1 MHTINYQNTYASAL
15 TDEQVMDLTVVINQ
29 KLSLHAMTTDA
40 DGGTLTTYYVFIDP
54 ITKAETEVTYDTTA
68 MTQNNLFV
76 VVYDYKVPFL
86 RVKYT
91 NGGTSGGIIRVTGTT
106 AE

>member
-1 MHTINYQNTYASAL
+1 MHTINYKDSYSGGTV
-15 TDEQVMDLTVVINQ
+15 TDQQVMDLTVVTNQ

-40 DGGTLTTYYVFIDP
+40 SGGTLTTYYVFIDP
-54 ITKAETEVTYDTTA
+54 ITKAETEVTYDTTT

-86 RVKYT
+86 RVQYT
-91 NGGTSGGIIRVTGTT
+91 SGGTSGIIRITGTT

>member
-1 MHTINYQNTYASAL
+1 MHTINFQNTYASAL
-15 TDEQVMDLTVVINQ
+15 ADEQVMDLKVVTNQ

-40 DGGTLTTYYVFIDP
+40 GGGTLTTYYVFIDP
-54 ITKAETEVTYDTTA
+54 ITQAETEVVYDTTA
-68 MTQNNLFV
+68 MTTNNLFV

-91 NGGTSGGIIRVTGTT
+91 NVGTAGGIIRVTGTT
-106 AE
+106 SE

>member
-1 MHTINYQNTYASAL
+1 MHTINYQNTYTGAL
-15 TDEQVMDLTVVINQ
+15 ADEQVMDLTVVTNQ

-40 DGGTLTTYYVFIDP
+40 SGGTLTTYYVFIDP
-54 ITKAETEVTYDTTA
+54 ITNAETEVTYDTTT
-68 MTQNNLFV
+68 MTANNLFV

-86 RVKYT
+86 RVQYT
-91 NGGTSGGIIRVTGTT
+91 SGGTSGIIRITGTT

>member
-1 MHTINYQNTYASAL
+1 MHTINYQNTYTGAL
-15 TDEQVMDLTVVINQ
+15 ADEQVMDLKVVINQ

-40 DGGTLTTYYVFIDP
+40 SGGTLTTYYVFIDP
-54 ITKAETEVTYDTTA
+54 ITKAETEVTYDTTV
-68 MTQNNLFV
+68 MTANNLFV

-86 RVKYT
+86 RVQYT
-91 NGGTSGGIIRVTGTT
+91 SGGTSGIIRVTGTT

>member
-1 MHTINYQNTYASAL
+1 VHTINFQNTYASAL
-15 TDEQVMDLTVVINQ
+15 ADEQVMDLKVVTNQ

-40 DGGTLTTYYVFIDP
+40 GGGTLTTYYVFIDP
-54 ITKAETEVTYDTTA
+54 ITQAETEVVYDTTA
-68 MTQNNLFV
+68 MTTNNLFV

-91 NGGTSGGIIRVTGTT
+91 NVGTDGGIIRVTGTT

>member
-1 MHTINYQNTYASAL
+1 VHTINYQNTYTGAL
-15 TDEQVMDLTVVINQ
+15 ADEQVMDLTVVRNQ

-40 DGGTLTTYYVFIDP
+40 GGGTLTTYYVFIDP
-54 ITKAETEVTYDTTA
+54 ITKAETEVTYDTTT
-68 MTQNNLFV
+68 MTANNLFV

-86 RVKYT
+86 RVKYSS
-91 NGGTSGGIIRVTGTT
+91 GGASGIIRVTGTT

>member
-15 TDEQVMDLTVVINQ
+15 ANEQVMDLKVVRNQ
-29 KLSLHAMTTDA
+29 KLSLHAMTTDT

-54 ITKAETEVTYDTTA
+54 ITQAETEVVYDTTA
-68 MTQNNLFV
+68 MTTNNLFV

-91 NGGTSGGIIRVTGTT
+91 NVGTAGGIIRVTGTT
-106 AE
+106 VE

>member
-1 MHTINYQNTYASAL
+1 MHTINYKNSYASAL
-15 TDEQVMDLTVVINQ
+15 TDEQVMDLTVITNQ

-40 DGGTLTTYYVFIDP
+40 GGGILTTYYVFVDP
-54 ITKAETEVTYDTTA
+54 ITKAETEVVYDTTA
-68 MTQNNLFV
+68 MDANDLFV
-76 VVYDYKVPFL
+76 VVYQYKVPFL

-91 NGGTSGGIIRVTGTT
+91 NVGTAGGIIRVTGTT